1 MINLL
6 CTFDFRRVV
15 REVLVD
21 CECEQKA
28 AALVHA
34 LVRLDRKGKIED
46 IIRVRKG
53 RLHRAAK

>member
-1 MINLL
+1 MVNLL
-6 CTFDFRRVV
+6 GTFDLWRVV

-34 LVRLDRKGKIED
+34 LVWLDRKGKIED

>member
-6 CTFDFRRVV
+6 CTFDLRRVV

-34 LVRLDRKGKIED
+34 LIRLDRKRKIED
-46 IIRVRKG
+46 IIGVRKG

>member
-1 MINLL
+1 MVNLL
-6 CTFDFRRVV
+6 GTFDLRRVV

-21 CECEQKA
+21 CECEDKA

-34 LVRLDRKGKIED
+34 LVRLDRKGKVED